1 MSEFLNLDLVRSLQ
15 ILVEEG
21 KFRSAA
27 DRLRV
32 TPSALTQQVRRLE
45 ERVGV
50 ALVDRTS
57 VPIGLTKEGSRFMVH
72 ASAALD
78 EALFAVNANHRR
90 TVRVGFIH
98 GFTALE
104 EKGLADAL
112 ERISPETEVK
122 PTQLGWDQQIEAL
135 LRGRVDASLARP
147 PHTTTESI
155 DRIEV
160 HREAR
165 WVAVT
170 SASHLA
176 SQEVVSVGE
185 LDGIPVVGGSHVGES
200 WTKWWTIDPRPSGE
214 PVVYGAMINTIEEG
228 LAAVASQGNVMITSA
243 SVARKYRH
251 DRVTFVRLGDATE
264 CVVELCTLAMDRRP
278 QIRALREAA
287 RTVKPRGSR
296 C

>member
-15 ILVEEG
+15 ILIEEG

-27 DRLRV
+27 ERLNV

-45 ERVGV
+45 KRVGV
-50 ALVDRTS
+50 ALVDRAS
-57 VPIGLTKEGSRFMVH
+57 VPISLTTEGSRFMVH

-78 EALFAVNANHRR
+78 EALLAVNANHRPR
-90 TVRVGFIH
+90 VRVGFIH

-104 EKGLADAL
+104 EEGLADTL
-112 ERISPETEVK
+112 ERVSPQIEVK
-122 PTQLGWDQQIEAL
+122 PMQLGWDQQIEAL

-147 PHTTTESI
+147 PHSTTEGI

-165 WVAVT
+165 CVAVP
-170 SASHLA
+170 SVSPLA
-176 SQEVVSVGE
+176 SRTVLSVGE
-185 LDGIPVVGGSHVGES
+185 LDGIPVVGGSHVDES

-214 PVVYGAMINTIEEG
+214 PVVYGALINTIEEG

-243 SVARKYRH
+243 SVAQKYRYN
-251 DRVTFVRLGDATE
+251 RVTFVRLEDTTE
-264 CVVELCTLAMDRRP
+264 CVVELCTLAWDRRP

-287 RTVKPRGSR
+287 HVIRG
-296 C
+296 